1 MKCISVDQVIS
12 IFEREGFSFSKFS
25 LETEGAHHPL
35 DSTWNYLDI
44 PHSQYVHDQI
54 DSNYTAVDDGYASMI
69 AFLKLGGLKIPLT
82 ITNYSRTP
90 HSMTYYMT
98 WLFFVLVVETEA
110 EEIQPNL
117 TRVTTNYHIGSTAL
131 LKFVHPFIRWTLEKN
146 YKALMLTDIPV
157 RERRGQLREWGY
169 SFDSEKPSHSF
180 ERSLDISREN
190 VISPKENN
198 DGDFPIKLTLQEI
211 LPSDGEYL
219 HGRDDH
225 LGLQIIRNGD
235 VVGVYPRL
243 CPHEGASLDKKNFL
257 VCTRRRA
264 VPVSGQK
271 GYRIMCPWHGRLFE
285 PIATFELSSKEIQK
299 AESIY
304 LFLGMEN
311 GVLFLDQ
318 KD

>member
-1 MKCISVDQVIS
+1 
-12 IFEREGFSFSKFS
+12 
-25 LETEGAHHPL
+25 L

-44 PHSQYVHDQI
+44 PHAQYVHDQI
-54 DSNYTAVDDGYASMI
+54 DSNHTAVDDGYASMV
-69 AFLKLGGLKIPLT
+69 AFLKLVWLKIPLS

-90 HSMTYYMT
+90 LSMTYYMT
-98 WLFFVLVVETEA
+98 WLFFVLIVETEA

-117 TRVTTNYHIGSTAL
+117 TKVITKYHIGSTAL
-131 LKFVHPFIRWTLEKN
+131 FKLLHPLIRWTLEKN
-146 YKALMLTDIPV
+146 YKVLMSSDIPM

-169 SFDSEKPSHSF
+169 SFDGEKPSHSF

-190 VISPKENN
+190 VIFPKENN
-198 DGDFPIKLTLQEI
+198 DGGFPIKLALQEI
-211 LPSDGEYL
+211 LPSEGEYL

-243 CPHEGASLDKKNFL
+243 CPHEGASLDKKNFW
-257 VCTRRRA
+257 VCTRRRE

-271 GYRIMCPWHGRLFE
+271 GYKIMCPWHGRLFE
-285 PIATFELSSKEIQK
+285 PIAQFELSSGEVQK
-299 AESIY
+299 AESRH
-304 LFLGMEN
+304 LFLSMEK
-311 GVLFLDQ
+311 GVLFLDK